1 MRAVLVLLSICT
13 VVGLLFATHFRI
25 YYGIDWQLALW
36 WGLKDWYLW
45 GALAPLVAWLT
56 RRVPPSRERWPQAV
70 ILHLLAAF
78 SLALL
83 HPTLVIALSAIMEG
97 LGDAGLFEA
106 VERLFL
112 KRYTLSLTTYVAI
125 AATVVA
131 GDSYRR
137 SRAREE
143 RAERP
148 GARLREAPPS
158 APRGA
163 AARLLV
169 RRNDRELFVPA
180 DRIDRIEAEGNY
192 ARIHVG
198 KDSYLERRTL
208 RSLET
213 QLDPSRFLRI
223 HRSHIVNLDRI
234 DRIEPRFK
242 GAYEVILR
250 DGTRLP
256 LSRSYRRRLEGL
268 VGESF

>member
-1 MRAVLVLLSICT
+1 MRAVLVLLSIFT
-13 VVGLLFATHFRI
+13 LVGLLFATHFRI
-25 YYGIDWQLALW
+25 YYGIDWPLALW
-36 WGLKDWYLW
+36 WGLTDWYLW

-56 RRVPPSRERWPQAV
+56 RRVPPSRERWLRGLV
-70 ILHLLAAF
+70 LHSLAAL
-78 SLALL
+78 SLAFL
-83 HPTLVIALSAIMEG
+83 HPTLVTSLSVATGG
-97 LGDAGLFEA
+97 LRNAGFFEA
-106 VERLFL
+106 IQGLFL

-125 AATVVA
+125 AATVWA
-131 GDSYRR
+131 LDLYRR
-137 SRAREE
+137 SRSGEE
-143 RAERP
+143 RAVRP
-148 GARLREAPPS
+148 GGALQEAPAVAAREP
-158 APRGA
+158 

-250 DGTRLP
+250 DGTRLA
-256 LSRSYRRRLEGL
+256 LSRSYRRRLEGQ

>member
-1 MRAVLVLLSICT
+1 MRAVLVLVSICT
-13 VVGLLFATHFRI
+13 LVGLLFATHFRI
-25 YYGIDWQLALW
+25 YYRIDWPLAIW

-56 RRVPPSRERWPQAV
+56 RRVPPSRERWPQALA
-70 ILHLLAAF
+70 LHLLAAF

-83 HPTLVIALSAIMEG
+83 HPTLVISLSAMMEG
-97 LGDAGLFEA
+97 LGEAGFFEA

-125 AATVVA
+125 AATVLA
-131 GDSYRR
+131 ADSYRR
-137 SRAREE
+137 SRAQEDPG
-143 RAERP
+143 ERP

-169 RRNDRELFVPA
+169 RRDDRERFVPV

-198 KDSYLERRTL
+198 RDSYLERRTL
-208 RSLET
+208 TRLET

-250 DGTRLP
+250 DGTHLA
-256 LSRSYRRRLEGL
+256 LSRTYRRRLEEQ
-268 VGESF
+268 VGGSF